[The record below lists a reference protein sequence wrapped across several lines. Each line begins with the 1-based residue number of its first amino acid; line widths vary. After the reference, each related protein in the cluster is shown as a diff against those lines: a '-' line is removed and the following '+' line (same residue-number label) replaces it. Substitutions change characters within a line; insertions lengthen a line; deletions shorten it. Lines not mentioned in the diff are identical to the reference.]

1 MQLSTTFQ
9 QLLTTS
15 GDSGHRPQK
24 ETEEEKERYLTS
36 ANNAGKKEEPSEPLV
51 LDAMRPG
58 VASLLGELVVC
69 TSSTIY

>member
-1 MQLSTTFQ
+1 VIPGTDHKKRQRKKRNDIS
-9 QLLTTS
+9 
-15 GDSGHRPQK
+15 
-24 ETEEEKERYLTS
+24 TS

-51 LDAMRPG
+51 LDVMRPG